1 MLFST
6 YLMYFIKF
14 LSCVYCKS
22 YVGNF
27 TVAKKI
33 HLHSQN
39 DWFDFYF
46 LFSFCS
52 SLAIKEFSLNCTTFE
67 FLRVKIKYSQFCFKN
82 FLQLSLS
89 LVDKSCSFRTFIG
102 RYFYSLT
109 SLSVS
114 HLNLYTLSSKLFAT
128 ESPLKTMENAF
139 LLHLKST
146 FCYQGI

>member
-1 MLFST
+1 MNGSLRVKLCILQIACWKFHCCQKNPPSLPKRLIWLLFFS
-6 YLMYFIKF
+6 
-14 LSCVYCKS
+14 
-22 YVGNF
+22 
-27 TVAKKI
+27 
-33 HLHSQN
+33 
-39 DWFDFYF
+39 
-46 LFSFCS
+46 SFCS

-67 FLRVKIKYSQFCFKN
+67 FLRIKIKYFQFCFKN

-114 HLNLYTLSSKLFAT
+114 HLNLYTLSSKLFAA

>member
-1 MLFST
+1 MYIANRMLETS
-6 YLMYFIKF
+6 L
-14 LSCVYCKS
+14 LP
-22 YVGNF
+22 
-27 TVAKKI
+27 KKI

-67 FLRVKIKYSQFCFKN
+67 FLRIKIKYFQFCCKN
-82 FLQLSLS
+82 FQRLSLS
-89 LVDKSCSFRTFIG
+89 QVYKSCFFRTFIG

-109 SLSVS
+109 SRSVS
-114 HLNLYTLSSKLFAT
+114 HLNLYTLSSKLNFKGALLGLRQFFAT
-128 ESPLKTMENAF
+128 ESPLKMMENAF

-146 FCYQGI
+146 FCYQDI